1 MILKSLK
8 INSVQE
14 GLVTNTYV
22 ICDEETKET
31 MVIDPGGEPE
41 KIIETIDVL
50 GGNLKYIFLTHCHL
64 DHIGGIKKLKDEKG
78 GRILVSRADSIGLYD
93 EKINLAYYL
102 DLEVPQLDENSRL
115 DDGDLIHLGNN
126 EFKVILTPG
135 HTEGGLCLYDEKD
148 KMVFTGDTL
157 FSGTWGRTDL
167 PTGDFNKIMNSITEK
182 LMVLPN
188 DTIVYS
194 GHGDITMI
202 GDEKNIYLELKP
214 KDF

>member
-8 INSVQE
+8 INSVSE
-14 GLVTNTYV
+14 GLITNTYIV
-22 ICDEETKET
+22 CDEETKEL
-31 MVIDPGGEPE
+31 MIIDPGGEPE
-41 KIIETIDVL
+41 KINEVVDAL
-50 GGNLKYIFLTHCHL
+50 GGTVKYIFLTHCHL

-102 DLEVPQLDENSRL
+102 DLEVPNLEENSRL
-115 DDGDLIHLGNN
+115 DDGDLIHIGNN

-135 HTEGGLCLYDEKD
+135 HTEGGLCLYNEKER
-148 KMVFTGDTL
+148 MVFTGDTL

-167 PTGDFNKIMNSITEK
+167 PTGDFNKIINSITDR
-182 LMVLPN
+182 LMVLPE
-188 DTIVYS
+188 DTIVYP
-194 GHGDITMI
+194 GHGDVTMI
-202 GDEKNIYLELKP
+202 KDEKNIYLELKP

>member
-214 KDF
+214 

>member
-78 GRILVSRADSIGLYD
+78 GWILVSRADSIGLYD

>member
-78 GRILVSRADSIGLYD
+78 GRI
-93 EKINLAYYL
+93 
-102 DLEVPQLDENSRL
+102 
-115 DDGDLIHLGNN
+115 
-126 EFKVILTPG
+126 
-135 HTEGGLCLYDEKD
+135 
-148 KMVFTGDTL
+148 
-157 FSGTWGRTDL
+157 
-167 PTGDFNKIMNSITEK
+167 
-182 LMVLPN
+182 
-188 DTIVYS
+188 
-194 GHGDITMI
+194 
-202 GDEKNIYLELKP
+202 
-214 KDF
+214 

>member
-1 MILKSLK
+1 MILKSSK